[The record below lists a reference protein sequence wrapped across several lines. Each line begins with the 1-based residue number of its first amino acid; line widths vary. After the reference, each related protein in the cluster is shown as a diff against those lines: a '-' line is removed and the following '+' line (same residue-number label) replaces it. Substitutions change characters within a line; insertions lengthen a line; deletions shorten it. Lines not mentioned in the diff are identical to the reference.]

1 MREPALSNAVADANR
16 DVGATSRQVRSPWQ
30 PEQVSSILSLDEVL
44 DVTTRMLRA
53 SGASALQADA
63 TARSIRDAEAEGIRT
78 VGLSYLPTYCDH
90 VACGKVLGDAIPT
103 VTRTRPATVVVDAGN
118 GFCHPAFEA
127 GLDPLVDAAR
137 TCGVGVLAITHSYS
151 AGVLGWF
158 VEQLAEHR
166 LVALM
171 FANSSSLMAP
181 AGGVRPFFGT
191 NPIAWAAPRRDG
203 PPVVA
208 DLSSS
213 AVAWVRVK
221 AAAQAG
227 ESIPLGWALDC
238 DGRPTTDA
246 EAALA
251 GSMMPAADHKG
262 SALALLVDV
271 MSGGVAGSN
280 FSFEATSFGD
290 TVGGPPD
297 VGQVVLAI
305 DPTATMG
312 DSFEDRIEQEL
323 RALSAE
329 PGARLPGDRRLQHRR
344 VAASDGVEVP
354 DDLMALLRAYA
365 ADGSPARRTG

>member
-1 MREPALSNAVADANR
+1 VAN
-16 DVGATSRQVRSPWQ
+16 P
-30 PEQVSSILSLDEVL
+30 
-44 DVTTRMLRA
+44 
-53 SGASALQADA
+53 
-63 TARSIRDAEAEGIRT
+63 
-78 VGLSYLPTYCDH
+78 
-90 VACGKVLGDAIPT
+90 
-103 VTRTRPATVVVDAGN
+103 RPATVVVDAGN

-127 GLDPLVDAAR
+127 GLNPLVDAAR
-137 TCGVGVLAITHSYS
+137 TCGVGVLAIAHSYS

-158 VEQLAEHR
+158 VERLAEHR

-213 AVAWVRVK
+213 AVAWVRVN

-227 ESIPLGWALDC
+227 EPIPLGWALDA

-246 EAALA
+246 QAALA
-251 GSMMPAADHKG
+251 GSMVPAADHKG

-280 FSFEATSFGD
+280 FSFEASGFGG
-290 TVGGPPD
+290 TAGGPPD

-312 DSFEDRIEQEL
+312 DGFVDRIEHEL
-323 RALSAE
+323 RTLAAE

-344 VAASDGVEVP
+344 IAGSDGVEVP
-354 DDLMALLRAYA
+354 DDLMAVLSAYA
-365 ADGSPARRTG
+365 THGSPARGGGG

>member
-1 MREPALSNAVADANR
+1 MSA
-16 DVGATSRQVRSPWQ
+16 
-30 PEQVSSILSLDEVL
+30 ILSLQEVL
-44 DVTTRMLRA
+44 DITGRMLRA
-53 SGASALQADA
+53 SGASPLQADA

-90 VACGKVLGDAIPT
+90 LACGKVIGDAVPT
-103 VTRTRPATVVVDAGN
+103 VSRPRPATVVVDAGN

-127 GLDPLVDAAR
+127 GREPLVDAAR
-137 TCGVGVLAITHSYS
+137 DCGVGVLALTHSYS

-158 VEQLAEHR
+158 VERVAEDD
-166 LVALM
+166 LVAMM

-191 NPIAWAAPRRDG
+191 NPVAWAAPRRNA

-208 DLSSS
+208 DFSSS
-213 AVAWVRVK
+213 AVAWVRVN

-227 ESIPLGWALDC
+227 ESIPLGWALDA

-246 EAALA
+246 NAALA
-251 GSMMPAADHKG
+251 GSMVPAADHKG
-262 SALALLVDV
+262 SAWALLVDV

-280 FSFEATSFGD
+280 FSFEASGFGG

-312 DSFEDRIEQEL
+312 AGFVDRIEVVLQ
-323 RALSAE
+323 ALSAE
-329 PGARLPGDRRLQHRR
+329 PGARLPGDRRLEQRR
-344 VAASDGVEVP
+344 RAATEGVEVP
-354 DDLMALLRAYA
+354 DDLMAVLEAYA
-365 ADGSPARRTG
+365 ANGSPARPA

>member
-1 MREPALSNAVADANR
+1 MLPGADGIAARGHAPSRPAPS
-16 DVGATSRQVRSPWQ
+16 SWQ
-30 PEQVSSILSLDEVL
+30 PGRVGSILSLDDVL
-44 DVTTRMLRA
+44 DITTRMLRS

-63 TARSIRDAEAEGIRT
+63 TARSIRDAEADGIRT

-90 VACGKVLGDAIPT
+90 VACGKVLGDAVPT
-103 VTRTRPATVVVDAGN
+103 VARPRTATVVVDAGN

-127 GLDPLVDAAR
+127 GLDPLVDATR

-158 VEQLAEHR
+158 VERLAEHQ
-166 LVALM
+166 LIALM

-191 NPIAWAAPRRDG
+191 NPIAWAAPRRDA

-208 DLSSS
+208 DFSSS
-213 AVAWVRVK
+213 AVAWVRVN

-227 ESIPLGWALDC
+227 EAIPLGWALDA

-246 EAALA
+246 RAALA
-251 GSMMPAADHKG
+251 GSMVPAAEHKG

-280 FSFEATSFGD
+280 FSYRG
-290 TVGGPPD
+290 V
-297 VGQVVLAI
+297 
-305 DPTATMG
+305 
-312 DSFEDRIEQEL
+312 EL
-323 RALSAE
+323 RRHRRRSARRRSG
-329 PGARLPGDRRLQHRR
+329 GAGDRPHRD
-344 VAASDGVEVP
+344 DGRW
-354 DDLMALLRAYA
+354 LRR
-365 ADGSPARRTG
+365 PHRTGTAGLVSRARGTSAG

>member
-1 MREPALSNAVADANR
+1 M
-16 DVGATSRQVRSPWQ
+16 
-30 PEQVSSILSLDEVL
+30 SSILSLDEVL
-44 DVTTRMLRA
+44 DITTRALRA
-53 SGASALQADA
+53 SGASPLQAGA
-63 TARSIRDAEAEGIRT
+63 TARSIRDAEADGIRT

-90 VACGKVLGDAIPT
+90 LACGKVRGDAQPAI
-103 VTRTRPATVVVDAGN
+103 TRPRRATVVVDAGN

-127 GLDPLVDAAR
+127 GMTPLIDAAR

-181 AGGVRPFFGT
+181 AGGMRPFFGT
-191 NPIAWAAPRRDG
+191 NPLAWAAPRRQG

-213 AVAWVRVK
+213 AVAWVRVN

-227 ESIPLGWALDC
+227 EPIPLGWALDA

-246 EAALA
+246 QAALA
-251 GSMMPAADHKG
+251 GSMVPAAGHKG
-262 SALALLVDV
+262 SALALLVDL
-271 MSGGVAGSN
+271 MSGGVAGAK
-280 FSFEATSFGD
+280 FSFEASGFGG

-297 VGQVVLAI
+297 VGQVVLAL

-312 DSFEDRIEQEL
+312 DGFVDRIEHEL
-323 RALSAE
+323 RTLSAE
-329 PGARLPGDRRLQHRR
+329 PGVRLPGERRQQHRR
-344 VAASDGVEVP
+344 TAATDGVEVP
-354 DDLMALLRAYA
+354 DDLMKALEDYA
-365 ADGSPARRTG
+365 THGSPARRTG